1 MIRPEILLVLA
12 SVLTAQTASAQQTP
26 TAGTTVSNA
35 TIISAPAVEAP
46 PTVIV
51 PSNGAGLPDGT
62 AMVLPVVAAT
72 PTTADHFSAGSKK
85 ATKTSKTE
93 TTTADGFHRETQT
106 TSSTVTVSPLPT
118 PSVSPTSWPVATS
131 LKNTLRTWAQRQGWP
146 APQFLTPVDWAV
158 DVPGSIS
165 GSIEDALKALTEG
178 FGKSPSRPRIE
189 VSANHVMLVSEIG
202 AE

>member
-12 SVLTAQTASAQQTP
+12 SALTAQTAAAQQTP

-35 TIISAPAVEAP
+35 TVISAPAEEAP

-51 PSNGAGLPDGT
+51 PSTGAGLPDGT

-72 PTTADHFSAGSKK
+72 PTTADHVSAVGKK
-85 ATKTSKTE
+85 ATKTSRTA
-93 TTTADGFHRETQT
+93 TTTAGGFHRETQT
-106 TSSTVTVSPLPT
+106 TSLTVAVSPLPI
-118 PSVSPTSWPVATS
+118 PSASPTIWPVATS
-131 LKNTLRTWAQRQGWP
+131 LKSTLRTWAQRQGWP

-158 DVPGSIS
+158 DVPGSIP